1 MNLNNKFGNTATQ
14 NPYLAKDNE
23 KKERKARRSRQIE
36 RLYENIADICCE
48 IHNAAYNLRTSDYD
62 NEINVMKNCRKIED
76 YISDIRRKYKEIEK
90 LKYGD
95 DD

>member
-14 NPYLAKDNE
+14 NPYLARDNE

-48 IHNAAYNLRTSDYD
+48 IHNA
-62 NEINVMKNCRKIED
+62 
-76 YISDIRRKYKEIEK
+76 IEK